1 MIQLHYFPGN
11 ANFAPHVVLEEVG
24 AEHELVYVDRANAAH
39 KTADYLKLNP
49 TGRIPVMIDGD
60 LVLYEA
66 AAICLHLADCHPEA
80 GLAPPLGTPER
91 AQMYKW
97 LMYLTNT
104 IQPEVLTYH
113 YTERYQPVAD
123 AVAPAK
129 KLSAEKLAG
138 MFDMIENELS
148 DGRPWLAGDAYGL
161 ADIYLFMNARFCRM
175 IDNPPATRPHL
186 KRLLGAVAARPAV
199 IRAGEAEG
207 LAAPYY
213 A

>member
-11 ANFAPHVVLEEVG
+11 ANFAPHIVLEEVG
-24 AEHELVYVDRANAAH
+24 APHELLLVDRASNAH
-39 KTADYLKLNP
+39 KSPEYLKLNP
-49 TGRIPVMIDGD
+49 TGRIPVLVDGD
-60 LVLYEA
+60 FVLYES
-66 AAICLHLADCHPEA
+66 AAICLHLSDCHPKA
-80 GLAPPLGTPER
+80 GLAPAPGTKER

-104 IQPEVLTYH
+104 LQPEVLTYH
-113 YTERYQPVAD
+113 YTARYQPVAD
-123 AVAPAK
+123 AVPAAK
-129 KLSAEKLAG
+129 ALSEEKLEG
-138 MFDMIENELS
+138 MFDLIEAELV
-148 DGRPWLAGDAYGL
+148 DGRNWLAGDFFSI

-175 IDNPPATRPHL
+175 IGNPPKTRPNL
-186 KRLLGAVAARPAV
+186 KRLLDAVAARPAT